1 MKVFVW
7 NAQHRL
13 AKALIKKSLLYKLMA
28 KPKKK
33 IKGRT
38 PKMILMK
45 IIRIQ
50 LNTYLDNLV
59 HRIYIVKLMM
69 MMMMITTTLRVFQIF
84 VTVACNQKGSL
95 VLKAANLVSC
105 CSLTTIAGA
114 LL

>member
-13 AKALIKKSLLYKLMA
+13 AKVLIKKSLLYKLMA

-33 IKGRT
+33 KGRM

-59 HRIYIVKLMM
+59 HRIYAVELL